1 MELEVLQIQGFLP
14 LKTGLQSLGFVH
26 WRVLPSS
33 CLGDPHFLVTQSAHQ
48 AHQFDKGHIY
58 E

>member
-33 CLGDPHFLVTQSAHQ
+33 CLGDL
-48 AHQFDKGHIY
+48 
-58 E
+58 